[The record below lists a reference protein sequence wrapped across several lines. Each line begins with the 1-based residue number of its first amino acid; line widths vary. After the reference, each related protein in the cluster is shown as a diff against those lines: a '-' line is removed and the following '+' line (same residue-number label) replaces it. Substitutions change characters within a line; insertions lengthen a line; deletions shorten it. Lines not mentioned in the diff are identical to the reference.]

1 MNILVSIKRFFTN
14 KNVITVIG
22 IILII
27 VLLYWGYNKAIQT
40 QVTPVKG
47 IPVAKE
53 KILPGTL
60 ITDDMIETISVA
72 PIVLDK
78 GNVYTRRRWKLEI
91 LENERR
97 NKKMYSNYDTAI
109 PKGSMFYKSS
119 IITEDQLPNSTLLDL
134 KAAEV
139 LYNLPVTV
147 RSTFG
152 NIIMPGNYIDI
163 YLKAV
168 EDDTNEI
175 IYGKFIENI
184 KVLAVKDSSGND
196 VFSNSEEKRTPS
208 MMLFGLEPELNVLLN
223 KASYLTRNNVEI
235 IPVPHGVNS
244 EIVGDKKVSSEYL
257 REFINSRSV
266 DINENQSNV
275 EG

>member
-78 GNVYTRRRWKLEI
+78 GNVYTRRSDI
-91 LENERR
+91 VGS

-134 KAAEV
+134 KATEV

-257 REFINSRSV
+257 REFINSRPV

>member
-78 GNVYTRRRWKLEI
+78 GNVYTRRSDI
-91 LENERR
+91 VGS

-119 IITEDQLPNSTLLDL
+119 IITEDQLPNSTLFDL
-134 KAAEV
+134 KATEV

-184 KVLAVKDSSGND
+184 KV
-196 VFSNSEEKRTPS
+196 
-208 MMLFGLEPELNVLLN
+208 
-223 KASYLTRNNVEI
+223 
-235 IPVPHGVNS
+235 
-244 EIVGDKKVSSEYL
+244 
-257 REFINSRSV
+257 
-266 DINENQSNV
+266 
-275 EG
+275 

>member
-22 IILII
+22 IVLII
-27 VLLYWGYNKAIQT
+27 VLLYWGYNKAIEK
-40 QVTPVKG
+40 QVSPVKG

-78 GNVYTRRRWKLEI
+78 GNVYTRKSDI
-91 LENERR
+91 VGS

-109 PKGSMFYKSS
+109 PKGSMFYKTSV
-119 IITEDQLPNSTLLDL
+119 ITEDELPNSTLIDL
-134 KAAEV
+134 KETEV
-139 LYNLPVTV
+139 LYNLPVTT

-163 YLKAV
+163 YLKAT
-168 EDDTNEI
+168 EDESGEI

-196 VFSNSEEKRTPS
+196 VFANSEEKRTPS

-223 KASYLTRNNVEI
+223 KANYLTRNNVEI
-235 IPVPHGVNS
+235 VPVPHGANS
-244 EIVGDKKVSSEYL
+244 DIVGDKKVSSEYL

-266 DINENQSNV
+266 DINENQTN